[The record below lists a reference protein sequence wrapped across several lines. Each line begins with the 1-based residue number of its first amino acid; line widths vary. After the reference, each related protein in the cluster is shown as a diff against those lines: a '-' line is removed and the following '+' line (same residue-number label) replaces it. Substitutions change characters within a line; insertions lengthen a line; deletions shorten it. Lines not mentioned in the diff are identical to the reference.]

1 MMRPFRAAAA
11 RAPREA
17 AALARQ
23 LRREGHRVSFA
34 GGGSDLLGLVKEGLV
49 QPDVVLHVGRM
60 EGLDGVAAQPDGG
73 LRLGGAITLDAL
85 SRHALVRERFPVLAD
100 AAGQVG
106 TPQIRN
112 VATLAGNLCQR
123 PWCWYFRNG
132 FPCYKNG
139 GDRCFAPGGENEHHA
154 IFGHGPSHIVH
165 PSDTAVA
172 LTALGASVRLVGPD
186 GERTLPLSAFFT
198 MPDADPARENVLAPD
213 EVLAEVLVPATPAGV
228 RGAYLKVMDRE
239 AWTHAVVSVAASL
252 TQAGGSCRQ
261 AGIALGGV
269 APVPW
274 RLPRVEGLLEGRRMT
289 PELAREAGELAVAGA
304 RPLSGNG
311 YKVLLVKAAVRR
323 LLLELTA

>member
-1 MMRPFRAAAA
+1 MKAFRALEA

-23 LRREGHRVSFA
+23 LRREGRVVSFA

-49 QPDVVLHVGRM
+49 QPDVVLRVGRM
-60 EGLDGVAAQPDGG
+60 DGLDAVTPQPDGSV
-73 LRLGGAITLDAL
+73 RIGGAITLDAL
-85 SRHALVRERFPVLAD
+85 SRHALVRERFHVLAD
-100 AAGQVG
+100 AAGKVG

-112 VATLAGNLCQR
+112 MATLAGNLCQR

-132 FPCYKNG
+132 FPCHKNG
-139 GDRCFAPGGENEHHA
+139 GDRCYAPGGENEHHA

-165 PSDTAVA
+165 PSDAAVA

-186 GERTLPLSAFFT
+186 GERTLPLSGFFV
-198 MPDADPARENVLAPD
+198 MPDRDPARENVLGPD
-213 EVLAEVLVPATPAGV
+213 EVLAEVLVPSTPAGA
-228 RGAYLKVMDRE
+228 RSAYLKVLDRE

-252 TQAGGSCRQ
+252 ALVDGTCRG

-274 RLPRVEGLLEGRRMT
+274 RLPRVERLLEGRRVT
-289 PELAREAGELAVAGA
+289 PELAREAGDLAVAGA

-311 YKVLLVKAAVRR
+311 YKVPLVKAAVRR
-323 LLLELTA
+323 LLGALTA